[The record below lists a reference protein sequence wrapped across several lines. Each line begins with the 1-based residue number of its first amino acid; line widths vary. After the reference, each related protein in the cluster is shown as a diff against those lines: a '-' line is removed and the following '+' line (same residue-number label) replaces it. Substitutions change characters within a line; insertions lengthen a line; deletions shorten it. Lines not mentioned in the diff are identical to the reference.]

1 MKWDLGG
8 ASSAGFN
15 GKKSWKKNENFWGG
29 GSFFSGSKCCD
40 FVCVSL
46 EKNKSELAAASGVC
60 LGNSRLKQTEKG
72 RFLSLN
78 SEERLRLY
86 LRDLGGR
93 RRKKK
98 GPFSQMT
105 LNPHLSKVSGG
116 QSNKHRVTS
125 TALWHVFAPSTSS
138 SAFTKRPGCTI
149 RPPLVPPRKHVT
161 LISRL
166 I

>member
-1 MKWDLGG
+1 MGRAQRGLT
-8 ASSAGFN
+8 
-15 GKKSWKKNENFWGG
+15 GKKAERRMRTFGGG

-125 TALWHVFAPSTSS
+125 TAL
-138 SAFTKRPGCTI
+138 
-149 RPPLVPPRKHVT
+149 
-161 LISRL
+161 
-166 I
+166 

>member
-1 MKWDLGG
+1 MGRAQRGLM
-8 ASSAGFN
+8 
-15 GKKSWKKNENFWGG
+15 GKKAERRMRTFGGG

-46 EKNKSELAAASGVC
+46 EKNKRELAAASGVC

-125 TALWHVFAPSTSS
+125 TAL
-138 SAFTKRPGCTI
+138 
-149 RPPLVPPRKHVT
+149 
-161 LISRL
+161 
-166 I
+166 

>member
-1 MKWDLGG
+1 MGRAQRGLT
-8 ASSAGFN
+8 
-15 GKKSWKKNENFWGG
+15 GKKAERRMRTFGGG

-46 EKNKSELAAASGVC
+46 EKNKRELAAASGVC

-125 TALWHVFAPSTSS
+125 TAL
-138 SAFTKRPGCTI
+138 
-149 RPPLVPPRKHVT
+149 
-161 LISRL
+161 
-166 I
+166 

>member
-1 MKWDLGG
+1 MGRAQRGLT
-8 ASSAGFN
+8 
-15 GKKSWKKNENFWGG
+15 GKKAERRMRTFGGG

-46 EKNKSELAAASGVC
+46 EKNKRELAAASGVC

-93 RRKKK
+93 KKKKKKK
-98 GPFSQMT
+98 G
-105 LNPHLSKVSGG
+105 LL
-116 QSNKHRVTS
+116 VT
-125 TALWHVFAPSTSS
+125 
-138 SAFTKRPGCTI
+138 
-149 RPPLVPPRKHVT
+149 
-161 LISRL
+161 
-166 I
+166 

>member
-1 MKWDLGG
+1 MGRAQRGLT
-8 ASSAGFN
+8 
-15 GKKSWKKNENFWGG
+15 GKKAERRMRTFGGG

-46 EKNKSELAAASGVC
+46 EKNKRELAAASGVC

-93 RRKKK
+93 RKKKK

-125 TALWHVFAPSTSS
+125 TAL
-138 SAFTKRPGCTI
+138 
-149 RPPLVPPRKHVT
+149 
-161 LISRL
+161 
-166 I
+166 

>member
-1 MKWDLGG
+1 MRTFG
-8 ASSAGFN
+8 
-15 GKKSWKKNENFWGG
+15 GG

-93 RRKKK
+93 EKKKKK
-98 GPFSQMT
+98 GPFSRMT

-125 TALWHVFAPSTSS
+125 TAL
-138 SAFTKRPGCTI
+138 
-149 RPPLVPPRKHVT
+149 
-161 LISRL
+161 
-166 I
+166 

>member
-1 MKWDLGG
+1 MRTFG
-8 ASSAGFN
+8 
-15 GKKSWKKNENFWGG
+15 GG

-125 TALWHVFAPSTSS
+125 TAL
-138 SAFTKRPGCTI
+138 
-149 RPPLVPPRKHVT
+149 
-161 LISRL
+161 
-166 I
+166 